1 MSGIVD
7 RKTLER
13 VSQLDLLLMQRH
25 PQRDAIRAWR
35 LALRHHPRIPFSS
48 TPSANAEFDPSRGAC
63 LGGLE
68 AIYDSAWSTTITIG
82 AYLAPNDT
90 PITETRPLTYSPAP
104 AEADDDAWCLAEIVE
119 DTPVVPASAPGG
131 ALAAPEYWLIS
142 AKAVL
147 TTVETD
153 SEREVFNEID
163 KVWDAVDGEKIRRHR
178 LEFTVTRSAGNGPP
192 PALPT
197 AYDVPIAL
205 LYVPTGAV
213 DLSDATYF
221 DCRRLLEPG
230 PNMVSGHGVLG
241 FKKSDFSP
249 TAAAQGTTTSSA
261 LGNGNWRARISNE
274 EVSIHIGGR
283 LGIHQIKQPSTSF
296 DNGATPSLPKIAW
309 VYLCKVQ
316 GYVPRPV
323 RRGAVMLGGAFSEAK
338 FMNGAVV
345 VSPTPPLLGIRAQ
358 DDGMDWSA
366 GRWNLHPSAT
376 LSLPS
381 WEDTTGSGLVYN
393 YEGVTVPSKDA
404 LCIGF
409 VIYTDYDVGTQTPL
423 LFGPGSIDTDGWYS
437 IAFTDS
443 GGATY
448 CPSACLSDPLF
459 GVFVAYVLSV
469 TGSGVSYELKIA
481 SAKYTVSATEFKMP
495 IDGIK
500 VAVIATASS
509 GLSEGRVLFP
519 SWERFVAES
528 ATRLDMRTGPI
539 WLNVNDIDTVPNNYG
554 QVYING
560 TPADLD
566 VQMVVTAV
574 RFPYNEPLAG

>member
-104 AEADDDAWCLAEIVE
+104 AEADDDTWCLAEIVE
-119 DTPVVPASAPGG
+119 DTPVAPASAPGG

-163 KVWDAVDGEKIRRHR
+163 KVWDAVDGEKIKRHR

-205 LYVPTGAV
+205 IYVPVGAT
-213 DLSDATYF
+213 DLSGATYF

-230 PNMVSGHGVLG
+230 PNMISGHGDLG
-241 FKKSDFSP
+241 FKKTDIDP
-249 TAAAQGTTTSSA
+249 TAAPQGTTTSGA
-261 LGNGNWRARISNE
+261 IGHGNWRARISNE
-274 EVSIHIGGR
+274 EVSLICPGM
-283 LGIHQIKQPSTSF
+283 LGIDKVKQPSVSF
-296 DNGATPSLPKIAW
+296 DAGATPSLPKIAW

-358 DDGMDWSA
+358 DDGMDLSA
-366 GRWNLHPSAT
+366 GRWNMHPSAT
-376 LSLPS
+376 LTLPS
-381 WEDTTGSGLVYN
+381 WQDTTGSGLVYN

-409 VIYTDYDVGTQTPL
+409 VIYTDYDGGTQTPL
-423 LFGPGSIDTDGWYS
+423 LYGPGSVDTEGWYS
-437 IAFTDS
+437 IALADS
-443 GGATY
+443 SGATY
-448 CPSACLSDPLF
+448 CPHACLADPIF
-459 GVFVAYVLSV
+459 GTFLAYTLSV
-469 TGSGVSYELKIA
+469 TGSGASVALKLS
-481 SAKYTVSATEFKMP
+481 SAKYTVSASEFKLP
-495 IDGIK
+495 FDGVK
-500 VAVIATASS
+500 VTVIATASS
-509 GLSEGRVLFP
+509 GLSEGSVLFP

-539 WLNVNDIDTVPNNYG
+539 WLSIHDISTTPTTYG

-566 VQMVVTAV
+566 VQMVVTAI
-574 RFPYNEPLAG
+574 RLPYNEPLAG